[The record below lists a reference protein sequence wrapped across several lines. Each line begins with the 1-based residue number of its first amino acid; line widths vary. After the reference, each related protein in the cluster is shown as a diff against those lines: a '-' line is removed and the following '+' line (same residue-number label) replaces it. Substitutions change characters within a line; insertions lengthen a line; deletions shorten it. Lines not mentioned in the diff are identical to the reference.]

1 MLVYS
6 LRREQVPWE
15 EVTMPAERAYPRH
28 RVAVPLYITMGG
40 EYLQKTI
47 PLESKDV
54 SGGGICFETSKQ
66 IPLEAESSVIV
77 AGLGDLG
84 KAAFIHGRVVHRTQ
98 DPATERYTV
107 GLQFTGFINTTREEL
122 LARIEA
128 WKE

>member
-1 MLVYS
+1 
-6 LRREQVPWE
+6 
-15 EVTMPAERAYPRH
+15 MPAERVYPRH
-28 RVAVPLYITMGG
+28 RVAVPLYITMDG

-84 KAAFIHGRVVHRTQ
+84 KAAFIHGRVVHRTK